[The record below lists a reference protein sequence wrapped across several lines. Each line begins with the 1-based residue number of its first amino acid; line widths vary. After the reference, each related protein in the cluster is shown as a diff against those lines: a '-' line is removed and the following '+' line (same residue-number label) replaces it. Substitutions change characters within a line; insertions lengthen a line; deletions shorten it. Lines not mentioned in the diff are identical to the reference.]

1 MPVLTGESGRMFES
15 QDILGGSQSKAAG
28 TAKGGAPGRVRVGA
42 AAMAL
47 AVSAVFA
54 GAVGCGKT
62 SAGGDAA
69 GAGAMQAMPV
79 QVQVAK
85 SQKIPDET
93 EYLSILKSRNSSIIN
108 PQVEGQITKIF
119 VASGDHVK
127 PGQPLLQIDP
137 LKQQATVSSQEASRV
152 AQEANLN
159 YAKIQLDRQK
169 RLYEAG
175 VTPKQDY
182 DNAQTT
188 YDAAEAQ
195 LKSLEQAVTSQQ
207 VELHYYTVASPSNGI
222 VGDIPVRVGDRVQV
236 TTLLTTVDQPGPVEA
251 YIYVPADRARN
262 LRVGV
267 PVHLVDTAGK
277 DLADSKITFVSP
289 QVDTDTQTVL
299 AKATVENS
307 RATLRIAQQ
316 VRAQLIWGTHQGAVI
331 PILAVT
337 RINGEFFAFLAEN
350 ENGKTVA
357 RQKLLHVGDTVG
369 NNYSVQDGLKEGDHI
384 IVSGLQFLHDGA
396 PVMETVVDG
405 QPAPGM
411 GGAPGK

>member
-1 MPVLTGESGRMFES
+1 
-15 QDILGGSQSKAAG
+15 
-28 TAKGGAPGRVRVGA
+28 
-42 AAMAL
+42 L
-47 AVSAVFA
+47 AVAAVIA

-62 SAGGDAA
+62 SAGGDSAA
-69 GAGAMQAMPV
+69 AGAMQAMPV
-79 QVQVAK
+79 QVQIAK
-85 SQKIPDET
+85 SQKIPDST
-93 EYLSILKSRNSSIIN
+93 EYLSLLKSRNSSIIN

-119 VASGDHVK
+119 VQSGDRVK

-137 LKQQATVSSQEASRV
+137 LKQQATVSSQDAARV
-152 AQEANLN
+152 AQEASLN
-159 YAKIQLDRQK
+159 YARIQLDRQK
-169 RLYEAG
+169 QLFAAG
-175 VTPKQDY
+175 VTPKQDL
-182 DNAQTT
+182 DNAQST
-188 YDAAEAQ
+188 YDSAQAQ
-195 LKSLEQAVTSQQ
+195 LKSMEQAVTSQQ
-207 VELHYYTVASPSNGI
+207 VELHYYTVTAPSNGI

-262 LRVGV
+262 LRIGL

-277 DLADSKITFVSP
+277 DLADSKITFISS

-316 VRAQLIWGTHQGAVI
+316 VRAQLIWGTHEGTVI
-331 PILAVT
+331 PVLAVT
-337 RINGEFFAFLAEN
+337 RINGEFFAFLSVQ

-357 RQKLLHVGDTVG
+357 KQKLLHVGDTVG
-369 NNYSVQDGLKEGDHI
+369 NDYAVQDGIKPGDHI
-384 IVSGLQFLHDGA
+384 IVSGLQFLRDGA

>member
-1 MPVLTGESGRMFES
+1 MPRRVPTGESVRMFES
-15 QDILGGSQSKAAG
+15 KDILRGSPSSYERKVPERASAS
-28 TAKGGAPGRVRVGA
+28 A

-69 GAGAMQAMPV
+69 AGAMQAMPV

-85 SQKIPDET
+85 TQKIPDET
-93 EYLSILKSRNSSIIN
+93 EYLSILKSRHSSIIN
-108 PQVEGQITKIF
+108 PQVEGYITKIF
-119 VASGDHVK
+119 VKSGDRVK
-127 PGQPLLQIDP
+127 PGEPLLQIDP
-137 LKQQATVSSQEASRV
+137 LKQQATVSSQEATRV
-152 AQEANLN
+152 AQAANLN
-159 YAKIQLDRQK
+159 YARVQLDRQK

-175 VTPKQDY
+175 VTPKQDL

-188 YDAAEAQ
+188 YDAALAQ
-195 LKSLEQAVTSQQ
+195 LNSLEQAVTSQQ
-207 VELHYYTVASPSNGI
+207 VELHYYTVAAPSNGI

-236 TTLLTTVDQPGPVEA
+236 TTLLTTVDEPGPVEA

-277 DLADSKITFVSP
+277 DLADSKITFISP

-299 AKATVENS
+299 AKATVQNS
-307 RATLRIAQQ
+307 RDTLRISQQ
-316 VRAQLIWGTHQGAVI
+316 VRAQLIWGTHEGTVI
-331 PILAVT
+331 PILSVT
-337 RINGEFFAFLAEN
+337 RINGEFFAFLSEK

-357 RQKLLHVGDTVG
+357 RQKLLKVGDTVG
-369 NNYSVQDGLKEGDHI
+369 NDYAVEDGLKAGDHI

-405 QPAPGM
+405 KPAQGM
-411 GGAPGK
+411 PGAPGK

>member
-1 MPVLTGESGRMFES
+1 MLESRNRWSWRERS
-15 QDILGGSQSKAAG
+15 
-28 TAKGGAPGRVRVGA
+28 VGA
-42 AAMAL
+42 VVLAL
-47 AVSAVFA
+47 AVTVVAA
-54 GAVGCGKT
+54 GLAGCGKT
-62 SAGGDAA
+62 SAGGDNAAA
-69 GAGAMQAMPV
+69 GTMQAMPV
-79 QVQVAK
+79 QVQIAK
-85 SQKIPDET
+85 TQKIPEET
-93 EYLSILKSRNSSIIN
+93 EYLSILKSRHSSIIN

-119 VASGDHVK
+119 VKSGDRVN
-127 PGQPLLQIDP
+127 PGEPLLQIDP

-175 VTPKQDY
+175 VIPKQDL

-188 YDAAEAQ
+188 YDSAQAQ

-207 VELHYYTVASPSNGI
+207 VELHYYTVAAPASGI

-236 TTLLTTVDQPGPVEA
+236 TTLLTTVDEPGPVEA

-289 QVDTDTQTVL
+289 QVDMDTQTVL

-316 VRAQLIWGTHQGAVI
+316 VRAQLIWGSHEGTVI

-337 RINGEFFAFLAEN
+337 RINGEFFAFLAVN
-350 ENGKTVA
+350 ENGKMVA
-357 RQKLLHVGDTVG
+357 RQKLLKIGDTVG
-369 NNYSVQDGLKEGDHI
+369 NDYAVEDGIKAGDHI

-405 QPAPGM
+405 QTAPGM
-411 GGAPGK
+411 PGAPGK

>member
-1 MPVLTGESGRMFES
+1 
-15 QDILGGSQSKAAG
+15 
-28 TAKGGAPGRVRVGA
+28 
-42 AAMAL
+42 MAL
-47 AVSAVFA
+47 AVSAVFV
-54 GAVGCGKT
+54 GTVGCGKT

-69 GAGAMQAMPV
+69 AEGAMQAMPV

-85 SQKIPDET
+85 TQKIPDET

-108 PQVEGQITKIF
+108 PQVEGYITKIF
-119 VASGDHVK
+119 VKSGDRVK
-127 PGQPLLQIDP
+127 PGEPLLQIDP
-137 LKQQATVSSQEASRV
+137 LKQQATVSSQEATRV

-175 VTPKQDY
+175 VTPKQDL

-188 YDAAEAQ
+188 YDSALAQ
-195 LKSLEQAVTSQQ
+195 LKSLEQAVTTQQ
-207 VELHYYTVASPSNGI
+207 VELHYYTVAAPSNGI

-236 TTLLTTVDQPGPVEA
+236 TTLLTTVDEPGPVEA

-262 LRVGV
+262 LRIGV

-277 DLADSKITFVSP
+277 DLADSKITFISP

-299 AKATVENS
+299 AKATVQNS
-307 RATLRIAQQ
+307 RDTLRISQQ
-316 VRAQLIWGTHQGAVI
+316 VRAQLIWGTHEGTVI

-337 RINGEFFAFLAEN
+337 RINGEFFAFLSEKDG
-350 ENGKTVA
+350 GKTVA
-357 RQKLLHVGDTVG
+357 RQKLLKVGDTVG
-369 NNYSVQDGLKEGDHI
+369 NDYAVQDGIKAGDHI
-384 IVSGLQFLHDGA
+384 IISGLQFLRDGA

-405 QPAPGM
+405 QPAQGM
-411 GGAPGK
+411 PGAPGK